1 MHDWLLDHHKHS
13 PEGIVDAEADFD
25 KSADLFAIGFE
36 ELVDLNTSNII
47 STRFVFYIFTF

>member
-13 PEGIVDAEADFD
+13 PEGIVDAGADFD

-47 STRFVFYIFTF
+47 STRFVCCC